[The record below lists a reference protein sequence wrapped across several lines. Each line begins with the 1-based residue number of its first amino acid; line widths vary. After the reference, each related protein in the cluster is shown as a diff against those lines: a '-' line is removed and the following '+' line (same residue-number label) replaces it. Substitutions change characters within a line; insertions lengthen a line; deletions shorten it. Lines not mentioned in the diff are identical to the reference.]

1 MQKVAGKEG
10 LWRLE
15 PHEKLLGVR
24 CKVLRDAVPALADGT
39 VFSGAFGV
47 VGGRVMRPKPKSG
60 GMYLVHLEGD
70 SPSDQAMR
78 IVAYLDRYGRV
89 FACDEPQ
96 VAPPARTPDMEIA
109 RFNDVAQDAVKTA
122 GYVYVHDG
130 EGDAARCVAAYK
142 GTADLYK
149 VSDTWYRFGERKAMT
164 YKEFMARA
172 YFALCFRPA
181 MGAPAVP
188 SRGVM
193 GVLDALG
200 PEKPFEA
207 LRELAAQVQ
216 RALSDPQLEAPG
228 AVRLLLENLEQAG
241 LFAIHERGVSDEAV
255 RLVRSTKYAHL
266 AYLVRNQEDAG
277 ISDQELWGIEAA
289 LNRFILLCERMGD
302 RADAAGLDECRQADA
317 QLFVAVGEQDLAGG
331 MPDGAPSG
339 HEGGEW
345 GVRCRLA
352 LAIEQLRLPVRV
364 DVELAGDIG
373 AGQAAFCLTMPP
385 EGMVP
390 GAAGGEQG
398 AALPYVMRVGLLLA
412 DHAFAT
418 EPGIAQVKLMAFPLP
433 DPQAPQDAPA
443 AGSQQPV
450 PAVLGAPAASEQLR
464 DSRETA
470 LFEVDL
476 DRALYAERGG
486 FKQAIAGDPRE
497 LLDAAGA
504 RYDVA
509 DAQVPRQRVMHP
521 VFESWS
527 ADDQAGEL
535 PTWAQGPL
543 GAKCERDLDIEYDTA
558 YRRMAEGLAD
568 SLVEAQSATEAI
580 AAVRR
585 VQSAALEAKDERA
598 VSACTRLMAALAEG
612 SIDAADQNAVVG
624 RFLGEDRCLVALG
637 RAHSLAET
645 DPAAA
650 VEALIGAIAE
660 AQLLDGFA
668 DGSQEA
674 YRAFDSYSARVLYN
688 VSRATQPVPID
699 GNPVDSGQG
708 PAVDPTSGSVAVP
721 DAVADAGKRV
731 RVVPDSFYLCHLEV
745 THLLERSFER
755 ADEALRYGRAAVAM
769 GPSCAMGYRV
779 LGRAYMLQ
787 GDMGRAFDVLRAGLR
802 VSLQPTDIALMY
814 YQLGYVMWKR
824 GSADA
829 GVACYLKAVEAS
841 PSIAMQATAEL
852 RELVA
857 ETGASIPP
865 AGGVEAALA
874 TEGVPCA
881 PASETLDVIDAA
893 LSAAC
898 DAGLANVARSLLATR
913 LRHRP
918 DDALMG
924 VLRSFGEPA

>member
-1 MQKVAGKEG
+1 M
-10 LWRLE
+10 
-15 PHEKLLGVR
+15 
-24 CKVLRDAVPALADGT
+24 
-39 VFSGAFGV
+39 
-47 VGGRVMRPKPKSG
+47 
-60 GMYLVHLEGD
+60 
-70 SPSDQAMR
+70 
-78 IVAYLDRYGRV
+78 
-89 FACDEPQ
+89 
-96 VAPPARTPDMEIA
+96 
-109 RFNDVAQDAVKTA
+109 
-122 GYVYVHDG
+122 
-130 EGDAARCVAAYK
+130 
-142 GTADLYK
+142 
-149 VSDTWYRFGERKAMT
+149 
-164 YKEFMARA
+164 
-172 YFALCFRPA
+172 
-181 MGAPAVP
+181 
-188 SRGVM
+188 
-193 GVLDALG
+193 
-200 PEKPFEA
+200 
-207 LRELAAQVQ
+207 
-216 RALSDPQLEAPG
+216 
-228 AVRLLLENLEQAG
+228 
-241 LFAIHERGVSDEAV
+241 
-255 RLVRSTKYAHL
+255 RSTKYAHL
-266 AYLVRNQEDAG
+266 AYLVRNQEDAD

-390 GAAGGEQG
+390 GATGGEQG

-412 DHAFAT
+412 DHAFAS
-418 EPGIAQVKLMAFPLP
+418 ESGIAQVKLVAFPLP
-433 DPQAPQDAPA
+433 DPQAPQDASA

-470 LFEVDL
+470 LFEVDV

-509 DAQVPRQRVMHP
+509 DVQVPRQRVMHP

-668 DGSQEA
+668 DGSQEV

-699 GNPVDSGQG
+699 DNPVDPGQG
-708 PAVDPTSGSVAVP
+708 PAVDPASESVAVP

-745 THLLERSFER
+745 AHLLERSFER

-865 AGGVEAALA
+865 ASGVEAALA

>member
-96 VAPPARTPDMEIA
+96 VAPPARIPDMEIA

-122 GYVYVHDG
+122 GYVHVHDG

-207 LRELAAQVQ
+207 LRELAGQVQ

-266 AYLVRNQEDAG
+266 AYLVRNQEDAD
-277 ISDQELWGIEAA
+277 ISDQELWGVEAA

-302 RADAAGLDECRQADA
+302 RADAAGRDECRQADA

-373 AGQAAFCLTMPP
+373 A
-385 EGMVP
+385 EGRMRPLDLV
-390 GAAGGEQG
+390 GDGLADIVQEAGALGGGHVDAELGGLVAGEAAGG
-398 AALPYVMRVGLLLA
+398 V
-412 DHAFAT
+412 
-418 EPGIAQVKLMAFPLP
+418 
-433 DPQAPQDAPA
+433 
-443 AGSQQPV
+443 
-450 PAVLGAPAASEQLR
+450 R
-464 DSRETA
+464 D
-470 LFEVDL
+470 
-476 DRALYAERGG
+476 
-486 FKQAIAGDPRE
+486 
-497 LLDAAGA
+497 
-504 RYDVA
+504 
-509 DAQVPRQRVMHP
+509 
-521 VFESWS
+521 
-527 ADDQAGEL
+527 
-535 PTWAQGPL
+535 
-543 GAKCERDLDIEYDTA
+543 
-558 YRRMAEGLAD
+558 
-568 SLVEAQSATEAI
+568 
-580 AAVRR
+580 
-585 VQSAALEAKDERA
+585 
-598 VSACTRLMAALAEG
+598 
-612 SIDAADQNAVVG
+612 
-624 RFLGEDRCLVALG
+624 
-637 RAHSLAET
+637 
-645 DPAAA
+645 
-650 VEALIGAIAE
+650 
-660 AQLLDGFA
+660 
-668 DGSQEA
+668 
-674 YRAFDSYSARVLYN
+674 
-688 VSRATQPVPID
+688 
-699 GNPVDSGQG
+699 
-708 PAVDPTSGSVAVP
+708 
-721 DAVADAGKRV
+721 
-731 RVVPDSFYLCHLEV
+731 
-745 THLLERSFER
+745 
-755 ADEALRYGRAAVAM
+755 
-769 GPSCAMGYRV
+769 
-779 LGRAYMLQ
+779 
-787 GDMGRAFDVLRAGLR
+787 
-802 VSLQPTDIALMY
+802 
-814 YQLGYVMWKR
+814 
-824 GSADA
+824 
-829 GVACYLKAVEAS
+829 
-841 PSIAMQATAEL
+841 
-852 RELVA
+852 
-857 ETGASIPP
+857 
-865 AGGVEAALA
+865 
-874 TEGVPCA
+874 
-881 PASETLDVIDAA
+881 
-893 LSAAC
+893 
-898 DAGLANVARSLLATR
+898 
-913 LRHRP
+913 
-918 DDALMG
+918 
-924 VLRSFGEPA
+924 

>member
-1 MQKVAGKEG
+1 
-10 LWRLE
+10 
-15 PHEKLLGVR
+15 
-24 CKVLRDAVPALADGT
+24 
-39 VFSGAFGV
+39 
-47 VGGRVMRPKPKSG
+47 
-60 GMYLVHLEGD
+60 
-70 SPSDQAMR
+70 
-78 IVAYLDRYGRV
+78 
-89 FACDEPQ
+89 
-96 VAPPARTPDMEIA
+96 
-109 RFNDVAQDAVKTA
+109 
-122 GYVYVHDG
+122 
-130 EGDAARCVAAYK
+130 
-142 GTADLYK
+142 
-149 VSDTWYRFGERKAMT
+149 
-164 YKEFMARA
+164 
-172 YFALCFRPA
+172 
-181 MGAPAVP
+181 
-188 SRGVM
+188 
-193 GVLDALG
+193 
-200 PEKPFEA
+200 
-207 LRELAAQVQ
+207 
-216 RALSDPQLEAPG
+216 
-228 AVRLLLENLEQAG
+228 
-241 LFAIHERGVSDEAV
+241 
-255 RLVRSTKYAHL
+255 
-266 AYLVRNQEDAG
+266 
-277 ISDQELWGIEAA
+277 
-289 LNRFILLCERMGD
+289 
-302 RADAAGLDECRQADA
+302 
-317 QLFVAVGEQDLAGG
+317 
-331 MPDGAPSG
+331 
-339 HEGGEW
+339 
-345 GVRCRLA
+345 
-352 LAIEQLRLPVRV
+352 
-364 DVELAGDIG
+364 
-373 AGQAAFCLTMPP
+373 
-385 EGMVP
+385 
-390 GAAGGEQG
+390 
-398 AALPYVMRVGLLLA
+398 
-412 DHAFAT
+412 
-418 EPGIAQVKLMAFPLP
+418 
-433 DPQAPQDAPA
+433 
-443 AGSQQPV
+443 
-450 PAVLGAPAASEQLR
+450 
-464 DSRETA
+464 
-470 LFEVDL
+470 
-476 DRALYAERGG
+476 
-486 FKQAIAGDPRE
+486 
-497 LLDAAGA
+497 
-504 RYDVA
+504 
-509 DAQVPRQRVMHP
+509 MHP

-612 SIDAADQNAVVG
+612 SIDAADQTAVVG

-668 DGSQEA
+668 DGSQEV

-688 VSRATQPVPID
+688 VSRATQTVPID

-708 PAVDPTSGSVAVP
+708 PAVDPASESVAVP
-721 DAVADAGKRV
+721 DAVADVGKRV

-787 GDMGRAFDVLRAGLR
+787 GDMGRAFDALRAGLR

-874 TEGVPCA
+874 AEGIPCA

>member
-1 MQKVAGKEG
+1 
-10 LWRLE
+10 
-15 PHEKLLGVR
+15 
-24 CKVLRDAVPALADGT
+24 
-39 VFSGAFGV
+39 
-47 VGGRVMRPKPKSG
+47 
-60 GMYLVHLEGD
+60 
-70 SPSDQAMR
+70 
-78 IVAYLDRYGRV
+78 
-89 FACDEPQ
+89 
-96 VAPPARTPDMEIA
+96 
-109 RFNDVAQDAVKTA
+109 
-122 GYVYVHDG
+122 
-130 EGDAARCVAAYK
+130 
-142 GTADLYK
+142 
-149 VSDTWYRFGERKAMT
+149 
-164 YKEFMARA
+164 
-172 YFALCFRPA
+172 

-193 GVLDALG
+193 GVFDALG

-207 LRELAAQVQ
+207 LRELAGQVQ
-216 RALSDPQLEAPG
+216 RAMADPQLDAPG
-228 AVRLLLENLEQAG
+228 AVKLLLEHLEQAG

-266 AYLVRNQEDAG
+266 AYLVRNLEDAD

-331 MPDGAPSG
+331 MPEGAPSG

-345 GVRCRLA
+345 GTRCRLA

-390 GAAGGEQG
+390 GAAGGEEG

-433 DPQAPQDAPA
+433 DPQASQDAPA
-443 AGSQQPV
+443 AGPKQGV
-450 PAVLGAPAASEQLR
+450 PAVLGAPAASEQPR
-464 DSRETA
+464 DARETA

-476 DRALYAERGG
+476 DRALHAERGG
-486 FKQAIAGDPRE
+486 FKQAIAGEPRE

-535 PTWAQGPL
+535 PAWAQGPL

-624 RFLGEDRCLVALG
+624 RFLGDDRCLVALG

-650 VEALIGAIAE
+650 VEALTGAIAE

-668 DGSQEA
+668 DGSQEV

-688 VSRATQPVPID
+688 VSRATQMVPID

-708 PAVDPTSGSVAVP
+708 PAVDPASESVAVP
-721 DAVADAGKRV
+721 DAAADAGKRV

-787 GDMGRAFDVLRAGLR
+787 GDMGRAFDALRAGLR

-857 ETGASIPP
+857 ETGASIPS

-874 TEGVPCA
+874 AESIPCA

-924 VLRSFGEPA
+924 VLLSFGEPA

>member
-1 MQKVAGKEG
+1 
-10 LWRLE
+10 
-15 PHEKLLGVR
+15 
-24 CKVLRDAVPALADGT
+24 
-39 VFSGAFGV
+39 
-47 VGGRVMRPKPKSG
+47 
-60 GMYLVHLEGD
+60 
-70 SPSDQAMR
+70 
-78 IVAYLDRYGRV
+78 
-89 FACDEPQ
+89 
-96 VAPPARTPDMEIA
+96 
-109 RFNDVAQDAVKTA
+109 
-122 GYVYVHDG
+122 
-130 EGDAARCVAAYK
+130 
-142 GTADLYK
+142 
-149 VSDTWYRFGERKAMT
+149 
-164 YKEFMARA
+164 
-172 YFALCFRPA
+172 
-181 MGAPAVP
+181 
-188 SRGVM
+188 
-193 GVLDALG
+193 
-200 PEKPFEA
+200 
-207 LRELAAQVQ
+207 
-216 RALSDPQLEAPG
+216 
-228 AVRLLLENLEQAG
+228 
-241 LFAIHERGVSDEAV
+241 
-255 RLVRSTKYAHL
+255 
-266 AYLVRNQEDAG
+266 
-277 ISDQELWGIEAA
+277 
-289 LNRFILLCERMGD
+289 
-302 RADAAGLDECRQADA
+302 
-317 QLFVAVGEQDLAGG
+317 
-331 MPDGAPSG
+331 
-339 HEGGEW
+339 
-345 GVRCRLA
+345 
-352 LAIEQLRLPVRV
+352 
-364 DVELAGDIG
+364 
-373 AGQAAFCLTMPP
+373 
-385 EGMVP
+385 
-390 GAAGGEQG
+390 
-398 AALPYVMRVGLLLA
+398 
-412 DHAFAT
+412 
-418 EPGIAQVKLMAFPLP
+418 MAFPLP
-433 DPQAPQDAPA
+433 DPQAPQDAPV
-443 AGSQQPV
+443 AGSLQPV

-568 SLVEAQSATEAI
+568 SLVDATSATEAI
-580 AAVRR
+580 AAVRQ

-668 DGSQEA
+668 DGSQEV

-699 GNPVDSGQG
+699 GNPVDPGQG
-708 PAVDPTSGSVAVP
+708 SAADPASESVAVP

-874 TEGVPCA
+874 AEGIPCA

>member
-1 MQKVAGKEG
+1 M
-10 LWRLE
+10 
-15 PHEKLLGVR
+15 
-24 CKVLRDAVPALADGT
+24 
-39 VFSGAFGV
+39 
-47 VGGRVMRPKPKSG
+47 
-60 GMYLVHLEGD
+60 
-70 SPSDQAMR
+70 
-78 IVAYLDRYGRV
+78 
-89 FACDEPQ
+89 
-96 VAPPARTPDMEIA
+96 
-109 RFNDVAQDAVKTA
+109 
-122 GYVYVHDG
+122 
-130 EGDAARCVAAYK
+130 
-142 GTADLYK
+142 
-149 VSDTWYRFGERKAMT
+149 
-164 YKEFMARA
+164 
-172 YFALCFRPA
+172 
-181 MGAPAVP
+181 
-188 SRGVM
+188 
-193 GVLDALG
+193 
-200 PEKPFEA
+200 
-207 LRELAAQVQ
+207 
-216 RALSDPQLEAPG
+216 
-228 AVRLLLENLEQAG
+228 
-241 LFAIHERGVSDEAV
+241 
-255 RLVRSTKYAHL
+255 
-266 AYLVRNQEDAG
+266 
-277 ISDQELWGIEAA
+277 
-289 LNRFILLCERMGD
+289 
-302 RADAAGLDECRQADA
+302 
-317 QLFVAVGEQDLAGG
+317 
-331 MPDGAPSG
+331 
-339 HEGGEW
+339 
-345 GVRCRLA
+345 
-352 LAIEQLRLPVRV
+352 
-364 DVELAGDIG
+364 
-373 AGQAAFCLTMPP
+373 
-385 EGMVP
+385 
-390 GAAGGEQG
+390 
-398 AALPYVMRVGLLLA
+398 
-412 DHAFAT
+412 
-418 EPGIAQVKLMAFPLP
+418 
-433 DPQAPQDAPA
+433 
-443 AGSQQPV
+443 

-497 LLDAAGA
+497 LLDVAGA

-535 PTWAQGPL
+535 PTWAQGLL

-668 DGSQEA
+668 DGSQEV

-699 GNPVDSGQG
+699 GNPVDPGQG
-708 PAVDPTSGSVAVP
+708 PAADPASESVAVP

-787 GDMGRAFDVLRAGLR
+787 GDMGRAFDVLRTGLR

-874 TEGVPCA
+874 AEGIPCA

>member
-24 CKVLRDAVPALADGT
+24 CKVLRDAMPALADGT

-70 SPSDQAMR
+70 SPSDRAMR

-164 YKEFMARA
+164 YKEFMART

-207 LRELAAQVQ
+207 LRELAGQVQ

-241 LFAIHERGVSDEAV
+241 LFAINERGVSDEAV

-266 AYLVRNQEDAG
+266 AYLVRNQEDAD

-317 QLFVAVGEQDLAGG
+317 QLFVAVGEQDLPGG
-331 MPDGAPSG
+331 MPDGAPFG

-433 DPQAPQDAPA
+433 DPQAPQDASA
-443 AGSQQPV
+443 AGSAAARARGAGRAGRV
-450 PAVLGAPAASEQLR
+450 GAV
-464 DSRETA
+464 
-470 LFEVDL
+470 
-476 DRALYAERGG
+476 
-486 FKQAIAGDPRE
+486 
-497 LLDAAGA
+497 A
-504 RYDVA
+504 RF
-509 DAQVPRQRVMHP
+509 P
-521 VFESWS
+521 
-527 ADDQAGEL
+527 GN
-535 PTWAQGPL
+535 G
-543 GAKCERDLDIEYDTA
+543 
-558 YRRMAEGLAD
+558 
-568 SLVEAQSATEAI
+568 
-580 AAVRR
+580 AVR
-585 VQSAALEAKDERA
+585 
-598 VSACTRLMAALAEG
+598 
-612 SIDAADQNAVVG
+612 G
-624 RFLGEDRCLVALG
+624 R
-637 RAHSLAET
+637 
-645 DPAAA
+645 
-650 VEALIGAIAE
+650 
-660 AQLLDGFA
+660 
-668 DGSQEA
+668 
-674 YRAFDSYSARVLYN
+674 
-688 VSRATQPVPID
+688 
-699 GNPVDSGQG
+699 SG
-708 PAVDPTSGSVAVP
+708 
-721 DAVADAGKRV
+721 
-731 RVVPDSFYLCHLEV
+731 
-745 THLLERSFER
+745 
-755 ADEALRYGRAAVAM
+755 
-769 GPSCAMGYRV
+769 
-779 LGRAYMLQ
+779 
-787 GDMGRAFDVLRAGLR
+787 
-802 VSLQPTDIALMY
+802 
-814 YQLGYVMWKR
+814 
-824 GSADA
+824 
-829 GVACYLKAVEAS
+829 
-841 PSIAMQATAEL
+841 
-852 RELVA
+852 
-857 ETGASIPP
+857 
-865 AGGVEAALA
+865 
-874 TEGVPCA
+874 PCA
-881 PASETLDVIDAA
+881 V
-893 LSAAC
+893 
-898 DAGLANVARSLLATR
+898 R
-913 LRHRP
+913 
-918 DDALMG
+918 
-924 VLRSFGEPA
+924 

>member
-24 CKVLRDAVPALADGT
+24 CKVLRDAMPALADGT

-70 SPSDQAMR
+70 SPSDRAMR

-164 YKEFMARA
+164 YKEFMART

-207 LRELAAQVQ
+207 LRELAGQVQ

-241 LFAIHERGVSDEAV
+241 LFAINERGVSDEAV

-266 AYLVRNQEDAG
+266 AYLVRNQEDAD

-331 MPDGAPSG
+331 IPDGAPSG

-433 DPQAPQDAPA
+433 DPQAPQDASA
-443 AGSQQPV
+443 AGSLQPV

-598 VSACTRLMAALAEG
+598 VSACTRLMAA
-612 SIDAADQNAVVG
+612 
-624 RFLGEDRCLVALG
+624 
-637 RAHSLAET
+637 LAET